1 MIVSYKI
8 TNMPVERVDV
18 SAIPCLECVNK
29 IAIPGLFFRYSGTGI
44 TQQGKHDHDK
54 DQYPARDQVGVT
66 LDRPVFKRNRCWRR
80 CYIPTGIA
88 QVSRTAAR
96 HRINRT
102 CLVDILGIVEFILT
116 EKWVI
121 QRVKDHWIT
130 HF

>member
-29 IAIPGLFFRYSGTGI
+29 IVIPGLFFRYSGTGI

-66 LDRPVFKRNRCWRR
+66 LDRPVLERNWCRRR
-80 CYIPTGIA
+80 CQYWEGPGKQDSYQA
-88 QVSRTAAR
+88 QNQQGMY
-96 HRINRT
+96 HRY
-102 CLVDILGIVEFILT
+102 LGH
-116 EKWVI
+116 
-121 QRVKDHWIT
+121 R
-130 HF
+130 